1 MVDPIGNRP
10 ITTTGPRGVTRVQ
23 APSPTAS
30 VASVDTT
37 APVDKTSA
45 VAKTAASLAQS
56 PPVDADRVAMIRRAI
71 EEGRFPISPAT
82 IADNLIA
89 LKFDWISR
97 EPS

>member
-1 MVDPIGNRP
+1 M
-10 ITTTGPRGVTRVQ
+10 Q
-23 APSPTAS
+23 APSPTAP

-56 PPVDADRVAMIRRAI
+56 PPVDVDRVAMIRRAI

>member
-10 ITTTGPRGVTRVQ
+10 ISMTGPRGVTRVQ
-23 APSPTAS
+23 APSPLS
-30 VASVDTT
+30 PVASGDT
-37 APVDKTSA
+37 APAEKTSE
-45 VAKTAASLAQS
+45 VAKTAALLAKS
-56 PPVDADRVAMIRRAI
+56 PPVDGDRVAMIRRAI